1 MQALVLSF
9 PPFRLDVADERLWR
23 DGTEIKLRRKPFA
36 ILKHLA
42 MHPRRLVTQE
52 ELVEAVWG
60 KVAMSESLLRT
71 HVRAVRL
78 ALGDDTL
85 IETVTRRGYRFLSD
99 VRELHEEPMRAAAP
113 DPGRDVT
120 PALVGR
126 SDELGVLR
134 AHLQAALQGRR
145 PMVFATG
152 DPGIGKTALVE
163 ALLREAASG
172 AYAPG
177 ARRRP

>member
-1 MQALVLSF
+1 
-9 PPFRLDVADERLWR
+9 
-23 DGTEIKLRRKPFA
+23 
-36 ILKHLA
+36 

-52 ELVEAVWG
+52 ELIDAVWG

-71 HVRAVRL
+71 HVRAVRQ

-99 VRELHEEPMRAAAP
+99 VARGP
-113 DPGRDVT
+113 PGCRSAHDSGHRCDVT

-126 SDELGVLR
+126 GDELGLLR
-134 AHLQAALQGRR
+134 AHLEATLHGRR
-145 PMVFATG
+145 QMVFVTG

-163 ALLREAASG
+163 ALLRDAAAGGALVARGTCIEQYGSGEAYLPSLGPSVRSA
-172 AYAPG
+172 
-177 ARRRP
+177 ARHAVPA

>member
-1 MQALVLSF
+1 MRPQMLEIGEVSAGRPEARSARLGPPMQTLVLSF
-9 PPFRLDVADERLWR
+9 PPFRLDVADERLCK

-36 ILKHLA
+36 ILKYLA

-52 ELVEAVWG
+52 ELVDAVWG

-78 ALGDDTL
+78 ALSDDTL

-99 VRELHEEPMRAAAP
+99 VRELHEEPMRAEAP
-113 DPGRDVT
+113 DPARDVT

-126 SDELGVLR
+126 SDELRGLR
-134 AHLQAALQGRR
+134 AHLEAALQGRR
-145 PMVFATG
+145 QMVFVTG
-152 DPGIGKTALVE
+152 D
-163 ALLREAASG
+163 
-172 AYAPG
+172 
-177 ARRRP
+177 